1 MKTNEMKID
10 ESIENL
16 LVNMIFKKRIF
27 ETTKII
33 KKIKKF
39 TLLYLRIG

>member
-1 MKTNEMKID
+1 MKRNGMKID

-27 ETTKII
+27 ETTKKI
-33 KKIKKF
+33 KKIQF
-39 TLLYLRIG
+39 FMLLYLRMG